1 MRLDFGMA
9 RKTIVIPTSLQTLLD
24 EEAGRNNIS
33 SNRLIL
39 SILADHFNLNVHTV
53 FQVSTSGA
61 LVAGVYDN
69 EVTVGTLLKH
79 GNFGLGTF
87 AGLDGEMVVLD
98 GRVYQAHG
106 SGKVAEATAD
116 AGAPFAVVTDFTPD
130 RSGTIT
136 AVGSFDDLEAR
147 CDAFRSS
154 DNIFYAFRLHGQ
166 FSHIKTRVVN
176 PPAPGVA
183 LAAAAKSQSEFV
195 FENVVGTLVG
205 IWSPAFASEFS
216 VQGYHFHFISDGRDQ
231 GGHVLE
237 VKADTLD
244 VQIEALTDYHLV
256 LPETEAYLK
265 AHLGKDI
272 AAELDAA
279 ERGH

>member
-1 MRLDFGMA
+1 
-9 RKTIVIPTSLQTLLD
+9 LQTLLE
-24 EEAGRNNIS
+24 EEARRNNIS

-39 SILADHFNLNVHTV
+39 SILADHFKLNVHTV

-106 SGKVAEATAD
+106 SGKVTEATAD

-147 CDAFRSS
+147 CDTFRSS

-166 FSHIKTRVVN
+166 FLHIKTRVVN
-176 PPAPGVA
+176 PPAPGIA

-265 AHLGKDI
+265 AHLSKDI